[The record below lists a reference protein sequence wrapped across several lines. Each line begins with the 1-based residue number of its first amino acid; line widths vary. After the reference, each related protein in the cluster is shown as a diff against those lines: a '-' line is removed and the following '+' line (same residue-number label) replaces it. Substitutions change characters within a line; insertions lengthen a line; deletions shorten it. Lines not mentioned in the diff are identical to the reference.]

1 MQYYTCAFLT
11 TVKLN
16 FFSFSVSGGESNH
29 IPADL
34 TVTKSK
40 FCRISVAIEK
50 ARIPTKNKLNIK
62 QENS

>member
-1 MQYYTCAFLT
+1 MCLFNDGEIKLLLFLCI
-11 TVKLN
+11 
-16 FFSFSVSGGESNH
+16 GGESNH